1 MFPCIHK
8 VPVGGAGAQRTFV
21 TSFVQ
26 ALAPL
31 VKQNKVQLFLN
42 AGDHVHMKEAFQR
55 VLDENQLQF
64 HSISTMDSLKGML
77 YIQLAE
83 RKGKGGGISI
93 VLLFLS
99 RAP

>member
-1 MFPCIHK
+1 VFTYAHK

-64 HSISTMDSLKGML
+64 HTISTMDSLKGMFCM
-77 YIQLAE
+77 QLKPRE
-83 RKGKGGGISI
+83 REEEEGT
-93 VLLFLS
+93 L
-99 RAP
+99 